1 MLPDFPDRRPTL
13 AWAVVA
19 FVIYAAL
26 TVGGQTA
33 WNAHTLMADAI
44 LHGRWDLAPPYGT
57 TELITLADGR
67 KLVAYGIGPS
77 LLMLPWVAL
86 LGPGAPQST
95 FCALMGAVGVASWF
109 LFLGASGVQGWRR
122 HGLTAMLAF
131 GSPHFFNAA
140 YRGDNWL
147 LTHTCA
153 VSAVLCS
160 FWLARTGRAG
170 WAGLTL
176 GLASLCRPTTL
187 AALPVVFLLVAEASR
202 PVPAW
207 MEGAQPQQV
216 ADTGSL
222 GAWLASVLDR
232 RKWPAYAWFA
242 VGLGLMLAIQ
252 AWANWDRF
260 GDVLDNGYRAIILK
274 DPISGF
280 GKIPTHSWEHF
291 WNHLP
296 LYFLSGPVEIPDF
309 PWWSPGYNGLSLFIT
324 MPFLVLLALGPWRS
338 WRYRFALLGILVTQ
352 AFYLSFIGTGA
363 AQFGMRYATDWM
375 PLALAGVAMVP
386 GKEAF
391 GRLHRAVLGFGIFI
405 QVWGITAWRL
415 TGM

>member
-1 MLPDFPDRRPTL
+1 L
-13 AWAVVA
+13 AWTV
-19 FVIYAAL
+19 AAL
-26 TVGGQTA
+26 LAYAFLTIGHQTQ

-57 TELITLADGR
+57 SELISTPDGR

-95 FCALMGAVGVASWF
+95 FCALIGALGVGAWF
-109 LFLGASGVQGWRR
+109 LFLGAVDIQGWRR

-147 LTHTCA
+147 LTHACA
-153 VSAVLCS
+153 VSAVLVA
-160 FWLARTGRAG
+160 FWMARTGRAG
-170 WAGLTL
+170 QAGLAL
-176 GLASLCRPTTL
+176 GLAAVCRPTTL
-187 AALPVVFLLVAEASR
+187 AALPVVLLLVAEGSR

-207 MEGAQPQQV
+207 MQGALPGPV
-216 ADTGSL
+216 ADTGPI
-222 GAWLASVLDR
+222 GAWWSSVADH
-232 RKWPAYAWFA
+232 RKWPSYAWFSS
-242 VGLGLMLAIQ
+242 GLGLMLAVQ

-260 GDVLDNGYRAIILK
+260 GHVLDNGYRAIILK
-274 DPISGF
+274 DPISDF

-291 WNHLP
+291 TDHLP
-296 LYFLSGPVEIPDF
+296 LYFLSGPVAIPDF

-324 MPFLVLLALGPWRS
+324 MPFLFLLARGPWRS
-338 WRYRFALLGILVTQ
+338 WQFRFALLGIVVTQ

-363 AQFGMRYATDWM
+363 AQFGMRYTTDWM
-375 PLALAGVAMVP
+375 PLAFAALALASG
-386 GKEAF
+386 ETF
-391 GRLHRAVLGFGIFI
+391 GRWHRAALGFGIFI

-415 TGM
+415 TGL